1 LKPDPATLP
10 VIRQAVKDI
19 DDGHAGTAIVP
30 LRGLVLEYPGHPL
43 PLTLL
48 GIAQGVSHSLVE
60 DDAQVSMNSGLNL
73 PSAESKL
80 LEWARENP
88 SLARQL
94 HDFVSSRIDLLR
106 QYKTNAARRD
116 SISEEAHARSDELA
130 IERRYY
136 ETMLKVLVLALKVD
150 PESSTIRTQMAIV
163 EEYFGNYESAH
174 LRLTGLIDATR
185 ARGDRKDRDVL
196 IDWIV
201 RRSRV
206 AIRWAAQLRRR
217 GDAASSKRALALI
230 EQAAKAMGDCERVV
244 ADLVVLPDQLNP
256 AIERVY
262 DFYWISSETW
272 LAMGEIARDLGQHA
286 QARSAF
292 KSAKKAFDCLTAFSR
307 EHSLVHERPAEVETL
322 WNRVRAGLLTQ
333 LPAAAR

>member
-1 LKPDPATLP
+1 
-10 VIRQAVKDI
+10 
-19 DDGHAGTAIVP
+19 
-30 LRGLVLEYPGHPL
+30 
-43 PLTLL
+43 
-48 GIAQGVSHSLVE
+48 
-60 DDAQVSMNSGLNL
+60 
-73 PSAESKL
+73 
-80 LEWARENP
+80 
-88 SLARQL
+88 
-94 HDFVSSRIDLLR
+94 
-106 QYKTNAARRD
+106 
-116 SISEEAHARSDELA
+116 
-130 IERRYY
+130 
-136 ETMLKVLVLALKVD
+136 
-150 PESSTIRTQMAIV
+150 MAIV
-163 EEYFGNYESAH
+163 EEFFGNYESAH

-256 AIERVY
+256 PIERVY

-272 LAMGEIARDLGQHA
+272 LAKGEIARDLGQHA